1 MPLDRLA
8 RAGVE
13 NGERGGS
20 EERAQQS
27 AAAPHAKARSCQ
39 SAVGSWQPMPRRF
52 DSLVFL
58 AVTARAPQIE
68 WAIPTLPWQSNAPA
82 PPVSETAKALASET
96 LSQALADNT
105 VVIFSAS
112 SKCEKSSKVKELFED
127 EGIPYYALEF
137 DNRGDGEALRL
148 ALAEKCECKHPTPSV
163 YIRGQLISG
172 WDLNRASKTGELV
185 HWTHAPDPSDAE
197 TEV

>member
-1 MPLDRLA
+1 MRRVA
-8 RAGVE
+8 
-13 NGERGGS
+13 
-20 EERAQQS
+20 
-27 AAAPHAKARSCQ
+27 
-39 SAVGSWQPMPRRF
+39 SAVLVRGNQPMPRRF